1 MVGRS
6 EKEDEIKKSMP
17 LYSGEVDAI
26 QPVNQDRCVTAG
38 DCGVIVMEGERI
50 LREMKRLNSL
60 CEVTQDI
67 KVLNYFPSRQL

>member
-6 EKEDEIKKSMP
+6 EKGDEIKKSMP
-17 LYSGEVDAI
+17 LYSEEIDAT

-38 DCGVIVMEGERI
+38 ECGVVVMEGERI

-67 KVLNYFPSRQL
+67 KVLNYFPSQQL

>member
-1 MVGRS
+1 
-6 EKEDEIKKSMP
+6 MP